1 MKLFLFSAV
10 FLCVSSLSSA
20 QNIQLPQPVRT
31 GGKPLMDVL
40 NLRQSAREFDSE
52 KAISNQTLSN
62 LLWAAWGFN
71 RENKRT
77 APSSMNRQEIDL
89 YAINKEGIY
98 RYDAKANNLALIV
111 AGDYRKEAGVQP
123 YVGDAPLNIVFVC
136 NKSKV
141 NSKTESGLIEATY
154 ANSGFIS
161 QNIYLFC
168 ASEGLSTVVRA
179 SIAKDKLAKIMKL
192 TDDQIITLAQT
203 VGYPKK

>member
-1 MKLFLFSAV
+1 
-10 FLCVSSLSSA
+10 
-20 QNIQLPQPVRT
+20 
-31 GGKPLMDVL
+31 
-40 NLRQSAREFDSE
+40 
-52 KAISNQTLSN
+52 
-62 LLWAAWGFN
+62 
-71 RENKRT
+71 
-77 APSSMNRQEIDL
+77 MNRQEIDL

-111 AGDYRKEAGVQP
+111 AWDYRKEAGVQP

-179 SIAKDKLAKIMKL
+179 SIAKDKLAKIMKP

>member
-1 MKLFLFSAV
+1 M
-10 FLCVSSLSSA
+10 
-20 QNIQLPQPVRT
+20 
-31 GGKPLMDVL
+31 
-40 NLRQSAREFDSE
+40 
-52 KAISNQTLSN
+52 
-62 LLWAAWGFN
+62 LWAAWGFN

>member
-52 KAISNQTLSN
+52 KAISNQTLSK